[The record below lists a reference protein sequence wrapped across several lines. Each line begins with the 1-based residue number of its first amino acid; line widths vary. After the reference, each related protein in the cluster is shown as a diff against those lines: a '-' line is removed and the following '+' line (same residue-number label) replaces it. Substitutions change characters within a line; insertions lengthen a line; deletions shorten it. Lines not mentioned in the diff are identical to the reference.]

1 MLIKNRKYNSDLS
14 RSLFFLIIII
24 IVGFIIRINY
34 LPDNIPLTLDAFRY
48 FLLGTD
54 ISILGNLPVDYDKAN
69 SGWPLFLSVIFQT
82 FRSENYLDYMTLQR
96 MCSIIF
102 SLLAVIPMY
111 FLAKKF
117 FRQEIAMIG
126 ACFFLFS
133 PYLIENS
140 LLGITDSLFI
150 FLIVSFLSLFFSDK
164 KSSIIG
170 SFFVLG
176 LSSLVRYESLLL
188 IIPTT
193 IIFLAKYRSNISFR
207 KFYWVGLAL
216 FFLTIIPMAL
226 WKIQMGIPDG
236 FTSHLLAGADVVINQ
251 GSIYSETT
259 KFNLVLGIMNLPKYV
274 GASLLP
280 ICFIFVPYSI
290 ISLIKKENNNFRYLI
305 FLGIFSLIPA
315 LYAYSRGFE
324 DTRYVFAVLPILII
338 ASLFLI
344 EKIILKIKKTDVI
357 TFGFII
363 LIIISSVIFFNYL
376 QPDYEYETDS
386 VEVARFVSGLPGTIN
401 GYGPETYY
409 VEVMDLE
416 DKKFPILSSEINFQK
431 KVIRLQGET
440 INEIIQDAKDK
451 GLSYLAVTSAGQ
463 NDNQILSKIY
473 HEEHNYPYLKKIYD
487 SKDYGFKF
495 NIKIFEMNYNEFELA
510 SNSVLLP

>member
-1 MLIKNRKYNSDLS
+1 M
-14 RSLFFLIIII
+14 
-24 IVGFIIRINY
+24 
-34 LPDNIPLTLDAFRY
+34 
-48 FLLGTD
+48 
-54 ISILGNLPVDYDKAN
+54 
-69 SGWPLFLSVIFQT
+69 
-82 FRSENYLDYMTLQR
+82 
-96 MCSIIF
+96 
-102 SLLAVIPMY
+102 
-111 FLAKKF
+111 
-117 FRQEIAMIG
+117 
-126 ACFFLFS
+126 
-133 PYLIENS
+133 
-140 LLGITDSLFI
+140 
-150 FLIVSFLSLFFSDK
+150 
-164 KSSIIG
+164 
-170 SFFVLG
+170 
-176 LSSLVRYESLLL
+176 
-188 IIPTT
+188 
-193 IIFLAKYRSNISFR
+193 
-207 KFYWVGLAL
+207 
-216 FFLTIIPMAL
+216 
-226 WKIQMGIPDG
+226 
-236 FTSHLLAGADVVINQ
+236 
-251 GSIYSETT
+251 
-259 KFNLVLGIMNLPKYV
+259 
-274 GASLLP
+274 SLLP
-280 ICFIFVPYSI
+280 LCFIFVPYSI

-357 TFGFII
+357 TFGFVI
-363 LIIISSVIFFNYL
+363 LIITSSVIFFNYI

-401 GYGPETYY
+401 SYGPETYY

-473 HEEHNYPYLKKIYD
+473 HEEHNYPYLKKIFD

>member
-1 MLIKNRKYNSDLS
+1 
-14 RSLFFLIIII
+14 
-24 IVGFIIRINY
+24 
-34 LPDNIPLTLDAFRY
+34 
-48 FLLGTD
+48 
-54 ISILGNLPVDYDKAN
+54 
-69 SGWPLFLSVIFQT
+69 
-82 FRSENYLDYMTLQR
+82 
-96 MCSIIF
+96 
-102 SLLAVIPMY
+102 
-111 FLAKKF
+111 
-117 FRQEIAMIG
+117 MIG

-207 KFYWVGLAL
+207 KFYLVGLAL
-216 FFLTIIPMAL
+216 FFLAIIPMAL

-259 KFNLVLGIMNLPKYV
+259 KFNLVLGIMNLPKYI

-344 EKIILKIKKTDVI
+344 EKITLKIKKTNVI
-357 TFGFII
+357 AFGFII
-363 LIIISSVIFFNYL
+363 LIIISSVIFFNYI

-401 GYGPETYY
+401 GYGSETYY

-473 HEEHNYPYLKKIYD
+473 HKEHNYPYLKKIYD
-487 SKDYGFKF
+487 SKNYGFKF
-495 NIKIFEMNYNEFELA
+495 NIKIFEINYNEFEL
-510 SNSVLLP
+510 V

>member
-1 MLIKNRKYNSDLS
+1 
-14 RSLFFLIIII
+14 
-24 IVGFIIRINY
+24 
-34 LPDNIPLTLDAFRY
+34 
-48 FLLGTD
+48 
-54 ISILGNLPVDYDKAN
+54 
-69 SGWPLFLSVIFQT
+69 
-82 FRSENYLDYMTLQR
+82 
-96 MCSIIF
+96 
-102 SLLAVIPMY
+102 
-111 FLAKKF
+111 
-117 FRQEIAMIG
+117 
-126 ACFFLFS
+126 
-133 PYLIENS
+133 
-140 LLGITDSLFI
+140 
-150 FLIVSFLSLFFSDK
+150 VSFLSLFFSDK

-259 KFNLVLGIMNLPKYV
+259 KFNLVLGIMNLPKFI
-274 GASLLP
+274 GISLLP
-280 ICFIFVPYSI
+280 ICFIFAPYSI

-315 LYAYSRGFE
+315 LYAYGRGFE
-324 DTRYVFAVLPILII
+324 DVRYAFVMLPILII

-344 EKIILKIKKTDVI
+344 EKIILKIKKTNVI

-363 LIIISSVIFFNYL
+363 LITVSSVIFFNYI
-376 QPDYEYETDS
+376 QPDYEYEIDS
-386 VEVARFVSGLPGTIN
+386 VEVARFVSDLSGKIN
-401 GYGPETYY
+401 GYGPEIYY
-409 VEVMDLE
+409 LEVMDLE

-431 KVIRLQGET
+431 KVMSLQGET

-451 GLSYLAVTSAGQ
+451 GLSYLTVTSAGQ
-463 NDNQILSKIY
+463 NDNQILSKVY
-473 HEEHNYPYLKKIYD
+473 HEEHNYPYLQKIYD
-487 SKDYGFKF
+487 SKDYGLKF
-495 NIKIFEMNYNEFELA
+495 NIKIFEINYNEFELV
-510 SNSVLLP
+510 SNSDLL